1 MAKSEILAPVGNEE
15 MLYAGLAAGASSFY
29 MAVDDFGARAYAK
42 NFDIENVGSFIDLIH
57 LFGKKVFVTMNILI
71 KDEEMEK
78 AIYYAKK
85 LYEYGA
91 DALII
96 QDLGLFTILKDQV
109 PGMDLHASTQMAVR
123 DYYGA
128 KSLMDMGFARVVIA
142 RETPIEELRKIAT
155 LPVEKEVFVHGSLCV
170 SYSGECLMSS
180 YFGARS
186 ANRGR
191 CAGICR
197 QKYSLISD
205 GKTLADDYFL
215 NMRDLNVID
224 EIDQLVELGI
234 DCFKIEGRM
243 KSPEYVYTSV
253 KSYKDKIEKNS
264 YDRNNLRDISNR
276 GYTKGFI
283 FGQKSDYVRLSSD
296 AKHRSVGK
304 VIKEGNKKYFI
315 NSSDL
320 LLGDN
325 LEITTDK
332 GKKLPFTLTENLKKN
347 SKTYL
352 DQYPDA
358 KEGSEVYILNSQKI
372 GQNLEKSL
380 GEYESLP
387 IAIDFRAM
395 VDGPAKITMTYKDWS
410 ISLETEDKLE
420 RAKKI
425 SLTEEDLRENL
436 SKFGDD
442 IYQASQINIFMDPDV
457 FIRKKDI
464 NRLRRE
470 GSAKLKEEILKSF
483 RRDEVDI
490 EIPQVGKKKN
500 HKKEVNAELK
510 NTNVDPK
517 LLSGFDNIYL
527 EEYDGKYAGLSL
539 YLNLNSHTDYDIDE
553 LIAFIKEKTIKG
565 VVFNNYR
572 DLAFIDKFMENNIK
586 IRIGRYLNVFNK
598 FTYDFYDK
606 FAEMTSSS
614 VEATFD
620 SINQNGRDFNVE
632 ALAFGRIELMNMVHC
647 PFSTIKK
654 CGLRGCSTCKFRNG
668 EMVNENGDRLKIIRR
683 NCISRIYPARASKVD
698 RRNFTNDIS
707 FLVQVFSD
715 EDIRDYQDRKET
727 NNLNYDRGVI

>member
-42 NFDIENVGSFIDLIH
+42 NFDIENVGSFIDLVH

-78 AIYYAKK
+78 AVDYAKK

-128 KSLMDMGFARVVIA
+128 KSLMDLGFDRVVIA

-197 QKYSLISD
+197 QKYSLIAD

-224 EIDQLVELGI
+224 QIDQLVDLGI

-253 KSYKDKIEKNS
+253 KNYKDKVEKNS
-264 YDRNNLRDISNR
+264 YDKNDLRDISNR

-304 VIKEGNKKYFI
+304 VIKEGSKKYFI

-325 LEITTDK
+325 LEIITDK
-332 GKKLPFTLTENLKKN
+332 GKKLPYTLTENLKKN

-352 DQYPDA
+352 GQYPDA
-358 KEGSEVYILNSQKI
+358 KEGSYVYILNSQKI
-372 GQNLEKSL
+372 GSNLEKAL
-380 GEYESLP
+380 GEYKNLP
-387 IAIDFRAM
+387 IRIDFRAK
-395 VDGPAKITMTYKDWS
+395 VGEPAEITMTYEDIS
-410 ISLETEDKLE
+410 ISLKTKDKLE

-425 SLTEEDLRENL
+425 SLTEEDLKENL

-442 IYQASQINIFMDPDV
+442 IYKARQINIVMDPDV
-457 FIRKKDI
+457 FIRKKEI
-464 NRLRRE
+464 NKLRRE
-470 GSAKLKEEILKSF
+470 GSSKLKEEILKSF
-483 RRDEVDI
+483 RRGEIDI
-490 EIPQVGKKKN
+490 EIPRLGHEKT
-500 HKKEVNAELK
+500 HKREVNAELK
-510 NTNVDPK
+510 NTNISPS
-517 LLSGFDNIYL
+517 LLKDFDNIYL
-527 EEYDGKYAGLSL
+527 EEYDDKYAGLSI
-539 YLNLNSHTDYDIDE
+539 YLILNSHTDYDIDE
-553 LIAFIKEKTIKG
+553 LIAFIKERSIKG

-572 DLAFIDKFMENNIK
+572 DLAFVDKFKKNNIK
-586 IRIGRYLNVFNK
+586 IRIGRYLNVSNK
-598 FTYDFYDK
+598 FTYDFYDR

-614 VEATFD
+614 VEVTFD
-620 SINQNGRDFNVE
+620 SINQNGRYFDVE

-654 CGLRGCSTCKFRNG
+654 CGLKGCATCKFRNG
-668 EMVNENGDRLKIIRR
+668 EMINENGDRLKIIRR
-683 NCISRIYPARASKVD
+683 EGISRIYPSKASKVD
-698 RRNFTNDIS
+698 RRNFTSDIS
-707 FLVQVFSD
+707 LLVQVISD
-715 EDIRDYQDRKET
+715 EDIKDY
-727 NNLNYDRGVI
+727 

>member
-42 NFDIENVGSFIDLIH
+42 NFEIENVGSFIDLIH

-71 KDEEMEK
+71 KDEEIEK
-78 AIYYAKK
+78 AVYYAKK
-85 LYEYGA
+85 LYEYGV

-128 KSLMDMGFARVVIA
+128 KSLMDMGFDRVVIA

-180 YFGARS
+180 FFGARS

-197 QKYSLISD
+197 QKYSLISN
-205 GKTLADDYFL
+205 GQTLAEDYFL

-224 EIDQLVELGI
+224 EIDQLIDLGI

-253 KSYKDKIEKNS
+253 KSYKDKIDKNS
-264 YDRNNLRDISNR
+264 YDKNDLRDISNR
-276 GYTKGFI
+276 AYTKGFI
-283 FGQKSDYVRLSSD
+283 FGQKSDYIRLSDD

-304 VIKEGNKKYFI
+304 VIKEGRKKFFI

-325 LEITTDK
+325 LEILTEK
-332 GKKLPFTLTENLKKN
+332 GKKLPFTLTEDLKQN
-347 SKTYL
+347 SKSYL

-358 KEGSEVYILNSQKI
+358 KEGSDVLILNSQKI
-372 GQNLEKSL
+372 GSNLEKAL
-380 GEYESLP
+380 GAYKNLP
-387 IAIDFRAM
+387 ITVDFRAK
-395 VDGPAKITMTYKDWS
+395 VGEPASITMSYEDIS
-410 ISLETEDKLE
+410 ISLKTADKLE
-420 RAKKI
+420 KSKKI

-436 SKFGDD
+436 GRFGDD
-442 IYQASQINIFMDPDV
+442 IYKARKIKIDMDPDV

-470 GSAKLKEEILKSF
+470 GSSKLKEEILKSF
-483 RRDEVDI
+483 RRREIDI
-490 EIPQVGKKKN
+490 EIPSLGHKKD

-510 NTNVDPK
+510 NTNISPS
-517 LLSGFDNIYL
+517 LLKDFDNIYL
-527 EEYDGKYAGLSL
+527 EEYDDKYAGLSL
-539 YLNLNSHTDYDIDE
+539 YLILNSHTDYDIDE
-553 LIAFIKEKTIKG
+553 LIAFIKEKSIKG

-572 DLAFIDKFMENNIK
+572 DLAFIDEFRKNNIK

-598 FTYDFYDK
+598 FTYSYYDK

-620 SINQNGRDFNVE
+620 SINQNGQYFNVE
-632 ALAFGRIELMNMVHC
+632 ALTNGRIELMNMVHC
-647 PFSTIKK
+647 PFSIIKK
-654 CGLRGCSTCKFRNG
+654 CGLKGCSSCKFRNG
-668 EMVNENGDRLKIIRR
+668 EMVNENGDRLKLIRR
-683 NCISRIYPARASKVD
+683 GGISRIYPAKASKVD
-698 RRNFTNDIS
+698 SRNFASDIS
-707 FLVQVFSD
+707 RLVQAFSD
-715 EDIRDYQDRKET
+715 EDIRNYQNRKET

>member
-78 AIYYAKK
+78 AVYYAKK

-128 KSLMDMGFARVVIA
+128 KSLMDLGFDRVVIA
-142 RETPIEELRKIAT
+142 RETPIEDLRKIAT

-197 QKYSLISD
+197 QKYSLIAD
-205 GKTLADDYFL
+205 GKTLDDDYFL

-224 EIDQLVELGI
+224 QIDQLVDLGI

-253 KSYKDKIEKNS
+253 KSYKDKIDKNS
-264 YDRNNLRDISNR
+264 YDKNDLRDISNR

-283 FGQKSDYVRLSSD
+283 FGQKSDYVRLSSE

-304 VIKEGNKKYFI
+304 VIKEGSKKYFI

-325 LEITTDK
+325 LEIITDK
-332 GKKLPFTLTENLKKN
+332 GKKLPYTLTENLKKE

-352 DQYPDA
+352 NQYPDA
-358 KEGSEVYILNSQKI
+358 KEGSDVYILNSQKI
-372 GQNLEKSL
+372 GRNLEKAL
-380 GEYESLP
+380 GEYKNLP
-387 IAIDFRAM
+387 IRIDFR
-395 VDGPAKITMTYKDWS
+395 VKVGEPAEITMAYEDKS
-410 ISLETEDKLE
+410 ISLSTDDNLE

-442 IYQASQINIFMDPDV
+442 IYKARQINIVMDLDV

-483 RRDEVDI
+483 KRDEIDI
-490 EIPQVGKKKN
+490 EIPEVGKKKN

-510 NTNVDPK
+510 NTNINPR
-517 LLSGFDNIYL
+517 LLKDFDNIYL
-527 EEYDGKYAGLSL
+527 EEYDEKYAGLSL
-539 YLNLNSHTDYDIDE
+539 YLILNSHTDYDIDE
-553 LIAFIKEKTIKG
+553 LIAFIKEKSIKG

-572 DLAFIDKFMENNIK
+572 DLTFIDEFKKNNIK

-598 FTYDFYDK
+598 FTYRFYDK

-614 VEATFD
+614 VEVTFD
-620 SINQNGRDFNVE
+620 SINQNGQYFNVE
-632 ALAFGRIELMNMVHC
+632 ALTYGRIELMNMVHC

-654 CGLRGCSTCKFRNG
+654 CGLKGCSSCKFRNG

-683 NCISRIYPARASKVD
+683 EGISRIYPAKASKVD
-698 RRNFTNDIS
+698 NRKFASHIS
-707 FLVQVFSD
+707 LLVQVFSD
-715 EDIRDYQDRKET
+715 EDIINYQNRKEID
-727 NNLNYDRGVI
+727 NLNYDRGVI

>member
-78 AIYYAKK
+78 AVYYAKK
-85 LYEYGA
+85 LYECGA

-197 QKYSLISD
+197 QKYSLIAD

-224 EIDQLVELGI
+224 QIDQLVDLGI

-243 KSPEYVYTSV
+243 KSPEYVYASV
-253 KSYKDKIEKNS
+253 KSYKDKIDKNY
-264 YDRNNLRDISNR
+264 YDKNDLRDISNR

-315 NSSDL
+315 NSSEL

-325 LEITTDK
+325 LEIITDK
-332 GKKLPFTLTENLKKN
+332 GKKLPYTLNENLKKE
-347 SKTYL
+347 SKIYL

-358 KEGSEVYILNSQKI
+358 KEGSDVYILNSKKI
-372 GQNLEKSL
+372 GLNLEKAL
-380 GEYESLP
+380 GEYKNLP
-387 IAIDFRAM
+387 IRIDFRAK
-395 VDGPAKITMTYKDWS
+395 VGEPAEITMTYEDKS
-410 ISLETEDKLE
+410 ISLSTDDNLE

-442 IYQASQINIFMDPDV
+442 IYKARQINIVMDPDV

-483 RRDEVDI
+483 RRDEIDI
-490 EIPQVGKKKN
+490 EIPEVGKNKN

-510 NTNVDPK
+510 NTNIIPS
-517 LLSGFDNIYL
+517 LLKDFDNIYL
-527 EEYDGKYAGLSL
+527 EEYDEKYAGLSL
-539 YLNLNSHTDYDIDE
+539 YLILNSHTDYDIDE
-553 LIAFIKEKTIKG
+553 LIAFIKEKSIKG

-572 DLAFIDKFMENNIK
+572 DLAFVDKFRENNIK

-620 SINQNGRDFNVE
+620 SINQNGRYFDVE

-654 CGLRGCSTCKFRNG
+654 CGLKGCATCKFRNG

-683 NCISRIYPARASKVD
+683 EGISRIYPSEASKID
-698 RRNFTNDIS
+698 RRNFSTDIS
-707 FLVQVFSD
+707 LLVQVFSD
-715 EDIRDYQDRKET
+715 EDIRDYQDRRET